1 MTMHKRLLPL
11 VALILCATFAAPAQA
26 NFKVGI
32 ADQHG
37 SMFDNAN
44 YQALK
49 IKRIRYLVPYDWY
62 KHPGQKAEVDGFLN
76 LAEQRGADV
85 LAHFTA
91 RRGCYNN
98 GKYSK
103 RKVCKAPSVAKY
115 KYAFKRLRKDHPF
128 IKTVGIWNEGNHSS
142 QPVYRN
148 PKRAAQY
155 FLAARQLCRSCKLVA
170 ADLLETKNITSW
182 VTQFK
187 RFAKGK
193 ARIWGLHNY
202 GDVNRKRS
210 TGTRAMLSVAPGE
223 VWLTET
229 GGILKFGSQ
238 YPRSESRQA
247 RATKYMFSLVSKYDS
262 RKRGMKGR
270 ITRLYN
276 YQWTGAPRSA
286 RFDAGLVNENGT
298 PRKAY
303 KQFKKSAAKFA
314 R

>member
-1 MTMHKRLLPL
+1 MTMHRRLIPL

-44 YQALK
+44 FQSLN
-49 IKRIRYLVPYDWY
+49 IKRIRYLVPIDWY
-62 KHPGQKAEVDGFLN
+62 KHAGQKAEVLGFLN
-76 LAEQRGADV
+76 RANADGADV
-85 LAHFTA
+85 LVHFTA

-98 GKYSK
+98 GRYSK
-103 RKVCKAPSVAKY
+103 RKVCKAPSVGKY
-115 KYAFKRLRKDHPF
+115 TYAFKRLRREFPF
-128 IKTVGIWNEGNHSS
+128 VKTIGVWNEGNHSS
-142 QPVYRN
+142 QPTYRS

-155 FLAARQLCRSCKLVA
+155 FLAARKACRSCKLVA
-170 ADLLETKNITSW
+170 ADVLDTKNMTSW
-182 VTQFK
+182 LTTFK
-187 RFAKGK
+187 RYAKGK

-210 TGTRAMLSVAPGE
+210 TGTRALLRMAPGE

-229 GGILKFGSQ
+229 GGILKFGRA

-247 RATKYMFSLVSKYDS
+247 RATKYMFSMVAKYDS
-262 RKRGMKGR
+262 RRRGMKGR

-286 RFDAGLVNENGT
+286 RFDAGLVSDKGT

-303 KQFKKSAAKFA
+303 AQFKKSAAKFA

>member
-1 MTMHKRLLPL
+1 MTMHKRLLPIL
-11 VALILCATFAAPAQA
+11 ALILCATFAAPAQA

-44 YQALK
+44 YQALN
-49 IKRIRYLVPYDWY
+49 IKRVRYLIPHDWY
-62 KHPGQKAEVDGFLN
+62 KHAGQKAEVDYFLN
-76 LAEQRGADV
+76 RAEQDGADV

-115 KYAFKRLRKDHPF
+115 KYAFKRLRREHPF
-128 IKTVGIWNEGNHSS
+128 IRTIGVWNEGNHSS

-155 FLAARQLCRSCKLVA
+155 FLAARKLCRSCKLVA
-170 ADLLETKNITSW
+170 ADLLDTRNMVSW
-182 VTQFK
+182 FNQFK
-187 RFAKGK
+187 RFSKGK

-202 GDVNRKRS
+202 GDVNRKRTS
-210 TGTRAMLSVAPGE
+210 GTKAMLRVASGE

-229 GGILKFGSQ
+229 GGIYKMTGQFK
-238 YPRSESRQA
+238 RSATRQA
-247 RATKYMFSLVSKYDS
+247 RATKYMFKLVSRYDS
-262 RKRGMKGR
+262 RQRGMKGR
-270 ITRLYN
+270 VTRLYN
-276 YQWTGAPRSA
+276 YQFTGAPRSA
-286 RFDAGLVNENGT
+286 RFDAGLVNENGSQ
-298 PRKAY
+298 RKAY
-303 KQFKKSAAKFA
+303 KQFKTSAKKFA

>member
-1 MTMHKRLLPL
+1 L
-11 VALILCATFAAPAQA
+11 ALILCATFAAPAQA

-32 ADQHG
+32 ADQFG
-37 SMFDNAN
+37 TMFDNPH
-44 YQALK
+44 YQALD
-49 IKRIRYLVPYDWY
+49 IKRVRYLIPYDWY
-62 KHPGQKAEVDGFLN
+62 KHSGQKAEVDGFLN
-76 LAEQRGADV
+76 RAEQDGADV

-115 KYAFKRLRKDHPF
+115 KYAFKRLRREHPF
-128 IKTVGIWNEGNHSS
+128 VTTVGIWNEGNHSS

-170 ADLLETKNITSW
+170 ADILDTKNMTSW
-182 VTQFK
+182 VAQFK

-202 GDVNRKRS
+202 GDVNRKRT
-210 TGTRAMLSVAPGE
+210 TGTKAMLRVASGE

-229 GGILKFGSQ
+229 GGILKFGSD

-247 RATKYMFSLVSKYDS
+247 RATKYMFQLVSKYDS
-262 RKRGMKGR
+262 RLRGLKGR
-270 ITRLYN
+270 VTRLYN

-298 PRKAY
+298 PRRAY
-303 KQFKKSAAKFA
+303 QQFKKSAAKYA